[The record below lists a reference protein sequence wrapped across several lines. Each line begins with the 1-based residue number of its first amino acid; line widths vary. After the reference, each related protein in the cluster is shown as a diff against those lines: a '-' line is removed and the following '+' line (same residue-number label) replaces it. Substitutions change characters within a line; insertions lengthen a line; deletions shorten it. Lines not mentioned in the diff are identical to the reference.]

1 MHQQIK
7 GSPDD
12 VGTNIRSVLNALG
25 KHNIDIRGIAPD
37 FDAPHVRVVVEHK
50 DPYDPADPTDVFN
63 QAIAAM
69 EEEGMAPEVK
79 PAVLLKIPDKA
90 GALRAALSRLAREGY
105 AVESILVLPGLT
117 DDGRARVS
125 IGVASTMISGWDQ
138 ASDELAARIEEEVD
152 SQTGE
157 QSGSVPGE

>member
-12 VGTNIRSVLNALG
+12 VASNIRGVLNALG
-25 KHNIDIRGIAPD
+25 KHGIDIRGIAPD

-50 DPYDPADPTDVFN
+50 DPYDPGDPSDLFN

-79 PAVLLKIPDKA
+79 PALLLKIPDKA
-90 GALRAALSRLAREGY
+90 GSLRAALSRLAREGY
-105 AVESILVLPGLT
+105 VVESILVLPGLT
-117 DDGRARVS
+117 PDGKAQVS
-125 IGVASTMISGWDQ
+125 VGVAATMISGWDQ
-138 ASDELAARIEEEVD
+138 TSEELAGRIEEEVN
-152 SQTGE
+152 SMSGE
-157 QSGSVPGE
+157 ATDGVPGE